1 MNNEN
6 PETKMRL
13 MNNGR
18 EGRKAKKKP
27 LNQKDKLTRFKW
39 PKDNDSKQ
47 SQRKRKKKKSFF
59 LARKEV
65 LKRENF
71 KRGIEEWWKWEEE
84 EQSHRWV

>member
-1 MNNEN
+1 MEKKKACSSLSMNNEN
-6 PETKMRL
+6 PETKMRF

-47 SQRKRKKKKSFF
+47 SQRKRKKKKKEFLSCKERSFEE
-59 LARKEV
+59 RK
-65 LKRENF
+65 L
-71 KRGIEEWWKWEEE
+71 
-84 EQSHRWV
+84 